1 MTNTQT
7 PSGFALT
14 PASPVFWGSAGSI
27 VVSVLLLCLGAYL
40 SSGGETPIALNVALI
55 VLALVEGATGY
66 FTLKG
71 KRVAWA
77 FALSIN
83 GTCSVVLLFAAPRIR
98 DAAEVSIFAALV
110 PCLIFGALVFLQALQ
125 PEEF

>member
-1 MTNTQT
+1 MTNSQTQ
-7 PSGFALT
+7 SDLALT
-14 PASPVFWGSAGSI
+14 PASPAFWGSAGAI
-27 VVSVLLLCLGAYL
+27 LVGIFLLCLGAYL
-40 SSGGETPIALNVALI
+40 SSGGETPTAMNVALI
-55 VLALVEGATGY
+55 VLALVEGATGF

-77 FALSIN
+77 FALSVN

-98 DAAEVSIFAALV
+98 DAADVSILVALL
-110 PCLIFGALVFLQALQ
+110 PCLVFGALVFLQALR